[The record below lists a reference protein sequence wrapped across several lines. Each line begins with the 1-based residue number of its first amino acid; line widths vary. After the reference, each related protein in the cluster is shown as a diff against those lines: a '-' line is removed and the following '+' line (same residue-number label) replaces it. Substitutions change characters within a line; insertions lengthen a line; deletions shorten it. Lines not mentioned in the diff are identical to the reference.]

1 MEYSQQDE
9 NKNEIL
15 LKENP
20 NRFSILP
27 IKYENIW
34 NIYKNAE
41 SAIWHVS
48 EVKLNDDLKDWIK
61 LNENQKHFIKH
72 VLAFFASSDGIVN
85 ENLSARFMNEIQ
97 IPEARCFYGV
107 QIMMENIHA
116 EMYAKM
122 IDTYIDDVHER
133 NKLLNAMHEIDCVKQ
148 KADWALKWITSN
160 NIFAGRLLAF
170 ICVEG
175 IFFSGSFCAIYWLN
189 EQNLMKGLAKANDFI
204 ARDEGMHT
212 DFACMLYSMIEN
224 KLSENE
230 VHEIFNEAVN
240 IELNFINNALPCS
253 LLGMNKNLM
262 AEYIKFVADR
272 LLKQL
277 NYNIIYNKK
286 NPFEFMDRINLRNK
300 SNFFEDNP
308 SEYSKLVNNEIN
320 EIDPYADL

>member
-1 MEYSQQDE
+1 
-9 NKNEIL
+9 
-15 LKENP
+15 
-20 NRFSILP
+20 
-27 IKYENIW
+27 
-34 NIYKNAE
+34 
-41 SAIWHVS
+41 
-48 EVKLNDDLKDWIK
+48 
-61 LNENQKHFIKH
+61 
-72 VLAFFASSDGIVN
+72 
-85 ENLSARFMNEIQ
+85 
-97 IPEARCFYGV
+97 
-107 QIMMENIHA
+107 
-116 EMYAKM
+116 
-122 IDTYIDDVHER
+122 
-133 NKLLNAMHEIDCVKQ
+133 MHEIDCVKQ